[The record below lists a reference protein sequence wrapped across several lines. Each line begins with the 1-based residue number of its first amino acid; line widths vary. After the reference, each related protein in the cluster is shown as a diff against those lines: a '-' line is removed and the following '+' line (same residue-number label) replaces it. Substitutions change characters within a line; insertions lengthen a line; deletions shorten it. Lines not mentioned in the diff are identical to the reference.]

1 MKQSWKTALAEKATD
16 EIYKREPA
24 LLVRF
29 GEEGKAKCLEDNYH
43 HMKQLETALLLNNQQ
58 FFIDY
63 ALWLNGIL
71 TKHGMSTR
79 HLIDNF
85 VIIQQLLM
93 ESGEQENEKGWSYL
107 QEAILALQQ

>member
-1 MKQSWKTALAEKATD
+1 MKKGWKATLAEKATA

-24 LLVRF
+24 LLSRF
-29 GEEGKAKCLEDNYH
+29 GEEGKAKCLEDNNH
-43 HMKQLETALLLNNQQ
+43 HIKQLESALLLDNEQ

-85 VIIQQLLM
+85 TIIQQLLI
-93 ESGEQENEKGWSYL
+93 ENGEQENEKGLFYL
-107 QEAILALQQ
+107 SEAIFALQQ